1 MAIAKAERANANSGK
16 KLWQK
21 ALSEMTQNSNT
32 KSGKAKSAKFKPNR
46 FKRNNLV
53 IIMVKMIVKKINKID
68 AIFNNVISLFY
79 HKNWRKIEK
88 FFVFFLAIQQV
99 QCIIEKYA

>member
-53 IIMVKMIVKKINKID
+53 IIMVKIIVKKINKID
-68 AIFNNVISLFY
+68 AIFNNVIHIFY
-79 HKNWRKIEK
+79 HKKYKKEEEIRSFVLHFTKIG
-88 FFVFFLAIQQV
+88 V
-99 QCIIEKYA
+99 